1 MICITAPLIAQVVSH
16 GTLPSVLLVLASLEV
31 LAGTMNGT
39 HGRHT
44 DARGQAGSSRLGTG
58 VDRGAAHGRGP
69 DRDPHGR
76 RGAQRVLVGYAIGAG
91 IGAAIQYVVAES
103 MANARWGHAEP
114 GALPV
119 SVRALTTFGLHSSA
133 TTTIIAARA
142 ALVTVV
148 LSRQMGSIEVGLL
161 SVALLPVTLADVLT
175 APVRTTVF
183 AEQAKLAAEG
193 RLGVL
198 RRAVRTYTI
207 AAVAVGLA
215 ASVDRGGS
223 CFRGSCRCST
233 GRRSKRPRRPRGCSF
248 PPRSRRSRWHGRR
261 PSRLPWDGRR
271 SGPWCR

>member
-1 MICITAPLIAQVVSH
+1 M
-16 GTLPSVLLVLASLEV
+16 LA
-31 LAGTMNGT
+31 
-39 HGRHT
+39 
-44 DARGQAGSSRLGTG
+44 
-58 VDRGAAHGRGP
+58 
-69 DRDPHGR
+69 
-76 RGAQRVLVGYAIGAG
+76 
-91 IGAAIQYVVAES
+91 
-103 MANARWGHAEP
+103 
-114 GALPV
+114 
-119 SVRALTTFGLHSSA
+119 TFGLHSSA

-198 RRAVRTYTI
+198 RRAVRTYTV

-215 ASVDRGGS
+215 ASAIGWFLLPWILSLLYGPS
-223 CFRGSCRCST
+223 FEAAST
-233 GRRSKRPRRPRGCSF
+233 AARLLLPAA
-248 PPRSRRSRWHGRR
+248 SRRSRWHGRR
-261 PSRLPWDGRR
+261 PSRPRWDGRR